1 MLLRLPS
8 LIDLTSGDLVPDRTC
23 LEQRAE
29 QIANPVER
37 LRFLRQMA
45 GPKAVGRVPIAPP
58 IPARGFGSRVWAL
71 ASRPAAAMP
80 AVIFSAIFFAAFAF
94 WPLPTGTAETQAQE
108 RLLLAPGSIAA
119 PASTE
124 ASEAPIPRIWRIE
137 ASDGLE
143 VYSNGL
149 RIDLTFAA
157 ANRPRERYPI
167 FPLAGAGAATQYGD
181 QPVGIVFHTTESHL
195 APFVE
200 DENHRLK
207 QLGRNLLEVIRRE
220 RAYHY
225 VIDRFGRV
233 FAVVKES
240 DAANHAGKSVWA
252 DSSGIYVNLNDSFL
266 GVAFEGQTGVE
277 ETIVNPAQLTAARAL
292 TDMLRGRYHLRPESC
307 VTHAQVS
314 VNPSNMRIGSHTDW
328 AGNFPFAGLG
338 LPDNYGLALPAI
350 YAFGF
355 QYDDLFVRATGGR
368 WKGLILAEE
377 QVTRQASAEGTPVAQ
392 YRAILQH
399 RYKDIAATLSEQVE

>member
-1 MLLRLPS
+1 M
-8 LIDLTSGDLVPDRTC
+8 
-23 LEQRAE
+23 
-29 QIANPVER
+29 AN
-37 LRFLRQMA
+37 
-45 GPKAVGRVPIAPP
+45 
-58 IPARGFGSRVWAL
+58 S
-71 ASRPAAAMP
+71 S
-80 AVIFSAIFFAAFAF
+80 
-94 WPLPTGTAETQAQE
+94 TAT
-108 RLLLAPGSIAA
+108 P
-119 PASTE
+119 
-124 ASEAPIPRIWRIE
+124 EAPLPRIWRVE

-149 RIDLTFAA
+149 RIDLTFAV

-167 FPLAGAGAATQYGD
+167 FPLAGAGVATRYGD
-181 QPVGIVFHTTESHL
+181 RPVGVVFHTTESHL
-195 APFVE
+195 APFEE

-207 QLGRNLLEVIRRE
+207 QLGRNLLEVVRRE

-252 DSSGIYVNLNDSFL
+252 DTNGIYVNLNDSFL
-266 GVAFEGQTGVE
+266 GVAFEGQTGVN

-292 TDMLRGRYHLRPESC
+292 TGMLRARYHLLAESC

-338 LPDNYGLALPAI
+338 LPDNYALAPPSI

-355 QYDDLFVRATGGR
+355 QYDESFIRATGGR
-368 WKGLILAEE
+368 WKGLVLAEE
-377 QVTRQASAEGTPVAQ
+377 QVARQAAAEGTPVTQ

-399 RYKDIAATLSEQVE
+399 RYKDIAATLNEQNKGGR